1 MKKSKPKAAA
11 NKAAKKGSAKMQ
23 KPANPVEMRQSVTD
37 MVGSE
42 MKNITHAV
50 VEEAKKGQLAT
61 VKYLFEVSGVYPAAT
76 EQNQAR
82 PEEGETLARMLLT
95 RLGLPL
101 EPAISPDDEV
111 REKVST
117 PAAKRAE
124 KDRDSAEDERKKQA
138 SGRSPSGVRSTK
150 KRQCLCPDHRYEMTR
165 RNPRYE
171 IVDRLSRYSKKVAHG
186 KMVPTAGL
194 WLRWRY
200 WDGQDCP
207 FPTGREWILPG

>member
-1 MKKSKPKAAA
+1 VIVKKAKKYFKKCPVYPLQFDILKIEREKRKLLKKARQKARFLFFLAKMAVFRNLSVQRMKKSKPKAAA

-111 REKVST
+111 PEKVPT
-117 PAAKRAE
+117 PAAKRAANDPDTTE
-124 KDRDSAEDERKKQA
+124 GQQKEAGEQPEPEPGDTDEEA
-138 SGRSPSGVRSTK
+138 VVSVS
-150 KRQCLCPDHRYEMTR
+150 
-165 RNPRYE
+165 
-171 IVDRLSRYSKKVAHG
+171 
-186 KMVPTAGL
+186 
-194 WLRWRY
+194 
-200 WDGQDCP
+200 
-207 FPTGREWILPG
+207 